1 MTPGGSNEHIDR
13 LQIHD
18 LKRGHLLEYS
28 LKAQV
33 NEDKIRRI
41 DRALEALSGLES
53 DCTLCP
59 RRCRVDRRKEA
70 TGICQTGAKA
80 RVSHALLHFGEEP
93 VLSGPS
99 NDARSERAGGR
110 PVPMRGSGTIFFSGC
125 NLKCLFCQNY
135 QLSWL
140 NEGNPTSDL
149 ELAGMMLD
157 LQKQGALNIN
167 LVSPTH
173 VILPV
178 LRALRIAYARGLSI
192 PLVYNSNGYD
202 RSAVIDRLAGI
213 IDIYLPDIKYFSPAM
228 SKKYSGAADY
238 FKNSGPAVRK
248 MSIQQPVLELDDREA
263 ARKGLIIRH
272 LVMPGFVE
280 DSLSII
286 RWIRANIPPSIGL
299 SLMSQYHPCYK
310 APEEIRRPLT
320 GEEYRE
326 VMNSALELGFE
337 NLFIQPE
344 PFAPGEFLLPDFHKK
359 DPFPWK

>member
-1 MTPGGSNEHIDR
+1 M
-13 LQIHD
+13 
-18 LKRGHLLEYS
+18 
-28 LKAQV
+28 A

-41 DRALEALSGLES
+41 DRALEALSGRES

-70 TGICQTGAKA
+70 MGVCQTGLQA

-93 VLSGPS
+93 ALSGTA
-99 NDARSERAGGR
+99 DLLRSEQAGGR
-110 PVPMRGSGTIFFSGC
+110 PWRGSGTIFFSGC

-140 NEGNPTSDL
+140 NKGNPVSDL

-157 LQKQGALNIN
+157 LQGQGALNIN

-173 VILPV
+173 VVLPI
-178 LRALRIAYARGLSI
+178 LRALRIACARGLSI

-202 RSAVIDRLAGI
+202 SPAVIGRLDGI
-213 IDIYLPDIKYFSPAM
+213 IDVYLPDIKYVSPDI
-228 SKKYSGAADY
+228 SKKYSGAPDY
-238 FKNSGPAVRK
+238 FENAGPAVRE
-248 MSIQQPVLELDDREA
+248 MSVQQPVLELDDEGV

-272 LVMPGFVE
+272 LVLPGCIE
-280 DSLSII
+280 DSLSVL
-286 RWIRANIPPSIGL
+286 RWIKTNLSPFISL
-299 SLMSQYHPCYK
+299 SLMSQYYPCYK
-310 APEEIRRPLT
+310 APGEIRRPLA

-326 VMNSALELGFE
+326 VTSLALELGFE

-344 PFAPGEFLLPDFHKK
+344 PFAPGDHLVPDFDKK
-359 DPFPWK
+359 DPFRWK